1 MIDIFSYLEPYMTAL
16 KVGLQDPHS
25 DVSSAALLALGE
37 TCAVLEVNYLINYL
51 RREIL
56 FLG

>member
-51 RREIL
+51 RREFF